1 MDRDHEIL
9 ALIGAIRR
17 PNIGA
22 LWMGAVAGGLA
33 PKIIQKAMQGQ
44 PPVDALA
51 FPWTG
56 CLQSFMNTAGSGPY
70 THGNP
75 EYISSSDVWRLLHL
89 PQTEDDDLLFNRRP
103 QAPQAP
109 CGKSLPKDCALR
121 VTSHLKCA
129 RHEYRYHHWNW
140 DLEEG
145 PTIQDQKFSTTDLST
160 VIEDPSDVIDIRER
174 RRVPEREL
182 DQEASEEATW
192 YIFLWLSIN
201 GEGRPSETI
210 YQDE

>member
-103 QAPQAP
+103 QAP
-109 CGKSLPKDCALR
+109 
-121 VTSHLKCA
+121 
-129 RHEYRYHHWNW
+129 
-140 DLEEG
+140 
-145 PTIQDQKFSTTDLST
+145 
-160 VIEDPSDVIDIRER
+160 
-174 RRVPEREL
+174 
-182 DQEASEEATW
+182 
-192 YIFLWLSIN
+192 
-201 GEGRPSETI
+201 
-210 YQDE
+210 